1 MGKNKIAM
9 VMALISAITFAFT
22 LTVLPTVSAQSSGE
36 KTSYAYIFA
45 APNPVGVG
53 QKVYISMLIDLPLPD
68 SNVDN
73 DIRRHGYTLT
83 ITKPDGKTEKFEWA
97 VVQDTTG
104 VEFLSYV
111 PDQVGIYTLKF
122 DYAGQVYTW
131 NATATQRAW
140 TGVRFLPAT
149 RTITLTVQA
158 EKIPD
163 PIGSYPLPT
172 EYWTRPIEGQNTVW
186 YTIASNWLGGEHF
199 GRFYVQTG
207 YNLWQQSGT
216 GPESPHILWTKP
228 IEFGGVVGG
237 NTAIPG
243 ETYYSGGSYE
253 GRFVNSIIM
262 HGRLYYQLP
271 LGHSG
276 SGGGYACVD
285 LRTGDEIW
293 YRADLGVTG
302 SPAPSKGQIY
312 SFESQNQHGAGGGIL
327 WQINGT
333 SWNAIDPFSGKW
345 MYTLTNV
352 PSGTEVYTE
361 KGEIVRYVL
370 NYTGRWLALW
380 NFTASIATRA
390 GPTDTSRDQWRPN
403 GKTIDTSTAYSW
415 NVTIPD
421 LPGNAAPTIAAILP
435 GDVILGVSS
444 NVMPGVTRM
453 AVTGLPYTVWAMSD
467 KPGTRGQL
475 IWIKTYSAPPGNLT
489 RTLGPLDPINR
500 VWTMTDAET
509 MQWLG
514 YSLDDGNLLWGP
526 TNIQFRDIQ
535 CFASGEGFGQRAVT
549 AYGNLYIQGYG
560 GEIFALSAKDGK
572 VLWKYNNTDSGLETP
587 WGLMPIFI
595 AAVADGKVYAFNNE
609 HSPNTPLYKGYKI
622 YCIDAFTGEEI
633 FRLTGWAGQTGGRG
647 TSTSV
652 LAEGI
657 LAYYNYYDNQIY
669 ALGKG
674 PSATSVTASPKV
686 SVHGSKVLVEGTVID
701 ISAGTK
707 QAEQAAR
714 FPNGVPVVSDE
725 SMSAWME
732 YVYMQKPKPTD
743 VKGVLVTVTV
753 LDPNGNCYDVATA
766 TTNTNGFFS
775 ATFTPPVPGKY
786 TVIATFQ
793 GSKAYWGSSAET
805 AIFVEEAPPPT
816 PATTPLPQEPV
827 GTYFAVSTV
836 AIIAAVVL
844 VGLLIL
850 RKR

>member
-1 MGKNKIAM
+1 MNKNKTSTAIALFLM
-9 VMALISAITFAFT
+9 SAIAVS
-22 LTVLPTVSAQSSGE
+22 LLALPAANAQGSGE

-53 QKVYISMLIDLPLPD
+53 QTVYISMLIDLPLPD
-68 SNVDN
+68 ATVDN

-104 VEFLSYV
+104 VEFMSYV
-111 PDQVGIYTLKF
+111 PDQVGTYMLKF

-149 RTITLTVQA
+149 RTITLTVQE

-172 EYWTRPIEGQNTVW
+172 EYWTRPIEGQNTIW
-186 YTIASNWLGGEHF
+186 YTIASNWLGGEQF

-216 GPESPHILWTKP
+216 GPESPHILWTQP

-237 NTAIPG
+237 NTGIPG

-276 SGGGYACVD
+276 SGGGYVCVD
-285 LRTGDEIW
+285 LRTGKEIW
-293 YRADLGVTG
+293 RRDDLGVTG

-333 SWNAIDPFSGKW
+333 TWNAIDPFSGKW

-370 NYTGRWLALW
+370 NYQGRWLALW

-421 LPGNAAPTIAAILP
+421 LPGQTSPTIAAILP
-435 GDVILGVSS
+435 GDIILGVSS
-444 NVMPGVTRM
+444 NIMPGVTRM
-453 AVTGLPYTVWAMSD
+453 AVTGLPYTVWALSD
-467 KPGTRGQL
+467 KPESRGRL
-475 IWIKTYSAPPGNLT
+475 LWIKTYPAPTGNLT
-489 RTLGPLDPINR
+489 RTLGPVDPINR

-509 MQWLG
+509 MQWIG
-514 YSLDDGNLLWGP
+514 YNLDNGELLWGP
-526 TNIQFRDIQ
+526 TDIQFRDIQ

-572 VLWKYNNTDSGLETP
+572 VLWKYNNTDGGLETP
-587 WGLMPIFI
+587 WGLKPIFI
-595 AAVADGKVYAFNNE
+595 AAVVDGKVYAFNNE

-633 FRLTGWAGQTGGRG
+633 YTLTGWAGQTGGRG

-657 LAYYNYYDNQIY
+657 LVYYNYYDNQVY
-669 ALGKG
+669 AIGRG
-674 PSATSVTASPKV
+674 PSTMTVTASPKV
-686 SVHGSKVLVEGTVID
+686 SVHGSKVLVEGTVVD

-714 FPNGVPVVSDE
+714 FPSGVPVVSDE
-725 SMSAWME
+725 SMGAWME
-732 YVYMQKPKPTD
+732 YVYMQKPKPVD
-743 VKGVLVTVTV
+743 VKGVEVTVTV
-753 LDPNGNCYDVATA
+753 LDPNGNCYDVAKA
-766 TTNTNGFFS
+766 TTDSKGFFS
-775 ATFTPPVPGKY
+775 CTFEPPVPGKY
-786 TVIATFQ
+786 TLIATFQ

-805 AIFVEEAPPPT
+805 AIFVEEAPPASPEVT
-816 PATTPLPQEPV
+816 PAPQAPV
-827 GTYFAVSTV
+827 ETYFAVSTV
-836 AIIAAVVL
+836 AIIVAVAVAVVL
-844 VGLLIL
+844 L